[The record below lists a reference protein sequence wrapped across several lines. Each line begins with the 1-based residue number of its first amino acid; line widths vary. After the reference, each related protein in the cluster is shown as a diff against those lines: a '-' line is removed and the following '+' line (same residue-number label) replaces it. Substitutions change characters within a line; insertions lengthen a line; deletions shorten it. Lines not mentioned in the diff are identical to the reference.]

1 VISAMDSATSRQ
13 EAEERVIASVIH
25 LPRSIP
31 GLLRRLR
38 PEHFGDG
45 QLRHTWRLLDQMHQD
60 GRPLSSD
67 TIKHFLLEHRDD
79 VGLDRIKEM
88 LLDYPADHA
97 PYYADVVIDYARRAK
112 GLELVDVAAMQF
124 RDPNRATDEILEAL
138 EQRTAALQSKPTT
151 EAAKLRPVGVGDLV
165 RDNPN
170 LRPVVIDGLLR
181 EGETANLIA
190 ASKTGK
196 SFLAVGL
203 AWSIAT
209 GRPWLGHAV
218 EQGKVLILDN
228 ELHPETIS
236 RRLADVARAMQID
249 FEEHANDVEVLSLR
263 SMGVDLMSLGH
274 KVSIEPGRYRIVII
288 DALYRF
294 IPLGVSENDNAQMMR
309 LYNRLDE
316 LAEAW
321 QAALVVVHHSSK
333 GDQAG
338 KSVTDV
344 GSGAGAISR
353 AADTHLTIRPHDQ
366 DGLAVLESACR
377 SFKSPEPVS
386 LKYEYPCWDAVTAA
400 PVLKRAGS
408 SRDDKQKELD
418 AEADEKVLE
427 EIRTKWFS
435 EPQIVRRSSM
445 GPVRVAR
452 AVDRLLAAGAI
463 TRKPF
468 KVSGKRVEKY
478 RVNADFATVPK
489 VEKGDFAN
497 DFKAYS

>member
-1 VISAMDSATSRQ
+1 MGTALECVTSRL
-13 EAEERVIASVIH
+13 EAEERVIASCIH

-31 GLLRRLR
+31 DLLRKLR

-45 QLRHTWRLLDQMHQD
+45 QLRHTWRLLDRMHQE
-60 GRPLSSD
+60 GRPLSKD
-67 TIKHFLLEHRDD
+67 TIVNFLLDHRDD
-79 VGLDRIKEM
+79 VGLHRIKQM
-88 LLDYPADHA
+88 LIDYPADHA
-97 PYYADVVIDYARRAK
+97 PYYADVVIENARREK
-112 GLELVDVAAMQF
+112 GFALVDVAATHF
-124 RDPNRATDEILEAL
+124 RDATKTTDEILEAL
-138 EQRTAALQSKPTT
+138 EQRVAALRSKPTS
-151 EAAKLRPVGVGDLV
+151 EAAQLRPVGVGELI
-165 RDNPN
+165 RNNPS
-170 LRPVVIDGLLR
+170 LRSVVIDGLLR

-209 GRPWLGHAV
+209 GRPWLGHQV
-218 EQGKVLILDN
+218 KQGKVLILDN

-236 RRLADVARAMQID
+236 RRLDDVARAMQID
-249 FEEHANDVEVLSLR
+249 FEEHRDDVEVLSLR
-263 SMGVDLMSLGH
+263 SMGVDLMTLGH
-274 KVSIEPGRYRIVII
+274 RVSIEPGRYRIVII

-321 QAALVVVHHSSK
+321 QAALVIVHHSSK
-333 GDQAG
+333 GDQGG

-366 DGLAVLESACR
+366 EGLAVLESVCR

-386 LKYEYPCWDAVTAA
+386 LKYEYPLWDAVTAA
-400 PVLKRAGS
+400 PVLKRSGS
-408 SRDDKQKELD
+408 SREDRQKQQDD
-418 AEADEKVLE
+418 EADEKVRRF
-427 EIRTKWFS
+427 IATKWKS
-435 EPQIVRRSSM
+435 EHQI
-445 GPVRVAR
+445 AR
-452 AVDRLLAAGAI
+452 ALGMGSSRVVRALNRLHATDAI
-463 TRKPF
+463 TKKTVKRN
-468 KVSGKRVEKY
+468 GNRVEIY
-478 RVNADFATVPK
+478 RVNADFTTAPK

-497 DFKAYS
+497 DFKAFS

>member
-1 VISAMDSATSRQ
+1 
-13 EAEERVIASVIH
+13 
-25 LPRSIP
+25 
-31 GLLRRLR
+31 
-38 PEHFGDG
+38 
-45 QLRHTWRLLDQMHQD
+45 MHQD
-60 GRPLSSD
+60 GRPLSTD
-67 TIKHFLLEHRDD
+67 TIVHFLLDHRDD
-79 VGLDRIKEM
+79 VGLDRIKQM

-97 PYYADVVIDYARRAK
+97 SYYADVVIEHARRDK
-112 GLELVDVAAMQF
+112 GFALVDVAATHFQ
-124 RDPNRATDEILEAL
+124 DATKTTDEILEAL
-138 EQRTAALQSKPTT
+138 QQQVAALRSKPTS
-151 EAAKLRPVGVGDLV
+151 EAAKLRPVGVGELI
-165 RDNPN
+165 RNNPS

-209 GRPWLGHAV
+209 GRPWLGHEV
-218 EQGKVLILDN
+218 KQGKVLILDN

-236 RRLADVARAMQID
+236 RRLEDVARAMQID
-249 FEEHANDVEVLSLR
+249 FEEHRDDVEVLSVR
-263 SMGVDLMSLGH
+263 SMGVDLMTLGH
-274 KVSIEPGRYRIVII
+274 RVSIEPGRYRIVII

-316 LAEAW
+316 LAETW
-321 QAALVVVHHSSK
+321 QAALVIVHHSSK

-366 DGLAVLESACR
+366 EGLAVLESVCR

-386 LKYEYPCWDAVTAA
+386 LKYEYPLWDAVTAA

-408 SRDDKQKELD
+408 SREDRQKQQDD
-418 AEADEKVLE
+418 EADEKVRKL
-427 EIRTKWFS
+427 IATKWKS
-435 EPQIVRRSSM
+435 EHQIGRALGMGSSRVVR
-445 GPVRVAR
+445 ALN
-452 AVDRLLAAGAI
+452 RLHATDAI
-463 TRKPF
+463 TKKTVKRN
-468 KVSGKRVEKY
+468 GNRVEIY
-478 RVNADFATVPK
+478 RVNADFTTAPK

-497 DFKAYS
+497 DFKAFS